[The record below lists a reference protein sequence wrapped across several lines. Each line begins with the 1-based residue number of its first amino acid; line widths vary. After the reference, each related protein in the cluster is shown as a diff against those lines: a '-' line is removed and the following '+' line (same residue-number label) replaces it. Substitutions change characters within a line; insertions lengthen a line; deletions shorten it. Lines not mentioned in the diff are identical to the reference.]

1 MGYLRGVFHGAV
13 LGATVALLYTPKRGE
28 EMREEL
34 SRRIEEFR
42 GKMEPA
48 VGQAQ
53 SMYESARPTIEST
66 VERARQRVGGKET
79 PSS

>member
-1 MGYLRGVFHGAV
+1 MGYMRGVLHGV
-13 LGATVALLYTPKRGE
+13 VVGAAVALLYTPKRGE

-34 SRRIEEFR
+34 SRRVEELR

-53 SMYESARPTIEST
+53 SIYESARPTIEST
-66 VERARQRVGGKET
+66 VDRARQRVGGKEST
-79 PSS
+79 

>member
-1 MGYLRGVFHGAV
+1 
-13 LGATVALLYTPKRGE
+13 
-28 EMREEL
+28 MREEL